1 MGTQSVLTHI
11 SWNRIFA
18 KAISSTQDYPRCR
31 TTWTQTT
38 RRESCPERPRI
49 TGAKLTPAA
58 SPPGPSPPRTRT
70 PLEPATSLRA
80 VARRTD
86 MWIKRGHHV
95 VHNSYVSF
103 RDFLFF
109 YM

>member
-38 RRESCPERPRI
+38 RRESCPERPNNGGQVNSGSFAARAQSAADKNAAG
-49 TGAKLTPAA
+49 TGNQ
-58 SPPGPSPPRTRT
+58 PSGGGKK
-70 PLEPATSLRA
+70 
-80 VARRTD
+80 TD

-103 RDFLFF
+103 RDF
-109 YM
+109 